1 MALGFRQH
9 DPLRDGTLEVDEVHP
24 NYVEV
29 YFVPPEHSLLAA
41 NLDPNKA
48 KQYRTK
54 LLDIQR
60 PAQVP
65 DYPSDHHVR

>member
-9 DPLRDGTLEVDEVHP
+9 DPVRDGTLEVDEVHP

-41 NLDPNKA
+41 KLDPNKA
-48 KQYRTK
+48 RQYRTK
-54 LLDIQR
+54 LLSIR
-60 PAQVP
+60 SPRSVTSP
-65 DYPSDHHVR
+65 IS